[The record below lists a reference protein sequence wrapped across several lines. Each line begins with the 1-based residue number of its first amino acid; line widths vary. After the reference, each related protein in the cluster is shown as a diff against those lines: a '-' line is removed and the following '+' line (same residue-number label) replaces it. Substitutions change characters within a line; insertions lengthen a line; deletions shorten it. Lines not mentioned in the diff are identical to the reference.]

1 MNELTTHIYS
11 SNDTLPDGLMEENFF
26 HSPQLF
32 HLCRK
37 TPRQQ
42 PFMVTVETPDG
53 EVVAQM
59 LAVLRRR
66 ASWLPPYLYR
76 QCRVVG
82 EGVYRPDR
90 PKDQLFDMMLQ
101 ALKETIGRKSLFIE
115 FSNLS
120 QKMFGYKQFREQNYF
135 PVSWQEVH
143 QSLHGMAPEE
153 RLDEKALLQIR
164 KSQEAG
170 VITRV
175 LTQHDDPK
183 PFYQLLRAYYRLK
196 PRKFV
201 PSLTFFEELLK
212 SPEARL
218 CLTEHN
224 GKAIGCCVL
233 VFSGGNAYLWFM
245 AAKRMSQ
252 ASLHPDTMTVWNAI
266 QLARQEGCRHIYFMD
281 AGLPFRK
288 SNYRDFIL
296 KFGGKPV
303 AKYRWFRFSIKSL
316 NKFLAWLYRE

>member
-1 MNELTTHIYS
+1 MFTQGRI
-11 SNDTLPDGLMEENFF
+11 F
-26 HSPQLF
+26 
-32 HLCRK
+32 
-37 TPRQQ
+37 
-42 PFMVTVETPDG
+42 
-53 EVVAQM
+53 
-59 LAVLRRR
+59 
-66 ASWLPPYLYR
+66 
-76 QCRVVG
+76 G
-82 EGVYRPDR
+82 EGDYAPDVDR
-90 PKDQLFDMMLQ
+90 DEVFGLLLQ
-101 ALKETIGRKSLFIE
+101 AVTSKFKRPLCLYVE
-115 FSNLS
+115 FSNIS
-120 QKMFGYKQFREQNYF
+120 QKMFGYKQFREQSYF

-143 QSLHGMAPEE
+143 QSLHGMTPEE
-153 RLDEKALLQIR
+153 RLDEKTLLQIR

-170 VITRV
+170 VVTRI
-175 LTQHDDPK
+175 LTEHDDPK

-252 ASLHPDTMTVWNAI
+252 ASLHPNTMTVWNAI

-281 AGLPFRK
+281 AGLPFQK

>member
-1 MNELTTHIYS
+1 MNLETRIIERYE
-11 SNDTLPDGLMEENFF
+11 DLPAEHEGSFF
-26 HSPQLF
+26 HSRELF
-32 HLCRK
+32 RVAAATSGHRPLMAVALRA
-37 TPRQQ
+37 
-42 PFMVTVETPDG
+42 DG
-53 EVVAQM
+53 SVAARL
-59 LAVLRRR
+59 LACIRRR
-66 ASWLPPYLYR
+66 GSWFPPYLFTQGR
-76 QCRVVG
+76 IFG
-82 EGVYRPDR
+82 EGDYAPDVDR
-90 PKDQLFDMMLQ
+90 DEVFGLLLQ
-101 ALKETIGRKSLFIE
+101 AVTSKFKRPLCLYVE
-115 FSNLS
+115 FSNIS

-153 RLDEKALLQIR
+153 RLDEKTLLQIR
-164 KSQEAG
+164 KSREAG
-170 VITRV
+170 VVTRI
-175 LTQHDDPK
+175 LTEHDDPK

-233 VFSGGNAYLWFM
+233 VFSSGNAYLWFM

-281 AGLPFRK
+281 AGLPFQK

>member
-1 MNELTTHIYS
+1 MAS
-11 SNDTLPDGLMEENFF
+11 SISFTE
-26 HSPQLF
+26 
-32 HLCRK
+32 
-37 TPRQQ
+37 
-42 PFMVTVETPDG
+42 
-53 EVVAQM
+53 
-59 LAVLRRR
+59 LAVDSMPYSLNTSNVRHRALALKAMMMSTPVRWATPVISSMLRR
-66 ASWLPPYLYR
+66 S
-76 QCRVVG
+76 
-82 EGVYRPDR
+82 
-90 PKDQLFDMMLQ
+90 
-101 ALKETIGRKSLFIE
+101 
-115 FSNLS
+115 FSS
-120 QKMFGYKQFREQNYF
+120 YT
-135 PVSWQEVH
+135 
-143 QSLHGMAPEE
+143 MAPEE